1 MKSEFSKLAEDL
13 ETLAKSQGEMT
24 EEQKIA
30 AAAAAAGHVEPD
42 GDEGAAAA
50 AAGDNDG
57 DEGAAAAA
65 DADSLEGAAA
75 AGDNGGNDGD
85 DVLGKSFDVTTAG
98 GAKVKA
104 YDATALL
111 KSLSDR
117 METIEGSIASNEE
130 DRVSIAK
137 SLSSIADLLKSNAN
151 EIETLKKSL
160 ADMGDQGRGRKA
172 VLTVMEKPQ
181 VGTMAKSEGAS
192 GTMGRKEFMAK
203 ADEAMKAGRISGGE
217 LSLAETYLNRGGAVP
232 EELVSRVMGNQ

>member
-50 AAGDNDG
+50 AGDNDG
-57 DEGAAAAA
+57 DEGAAAAS
-65 DADSLEGAAA
+65 DGDSLEGAAA
-75 AGDNGGNDGD
+75 AGDNDGDDGD

-98 GAKVKA
+98 GEKVKA

-130 DRVSIAK
+130 DRESIAK
-137 SLSSIADLLKSNAN
+137 SLSSIAGLLKSNAN

-192 GTMGRKEFMAK
+192 GAMGRKEFMAK

>member
-50 AAGDNDG
+50 SGDNDG
-57 DEGAAAAA
+57 DEGAAGT
-65 DADSLEGAAA
+65 DSLEGAAA
-75 AGDNGGNDGD
+75 GADNGNNGDEGD
-85 DVLGKSFDVTTAG
+85 DVLGKSFDVMTAG
-98 GAKVKA
+98 GEKVKA

-111 KSLSDR
+111 KSLSER
-117 METIEGSIASNEE
+117 METIEGSIATNEE
-130 DRVSIAK
+130 DRESIAK

-192 GTMGRKEFMAK
+192 GAMGRKEFMAK

-232 EELVSRVMGNQ
+232 EEIVSRVMGNQ